1 LNITTPVERAGKL
14 AQMALTYLDH
24 PDRLVKAIR
33 ARVPEA
39 HIVASGLL
47 NQVFQH
53 PPGSTARGAALQTW
67 AEFFEAAVDSIAR
80 EVIELDN
87 GALPTHQQIM
97 DEAVRVEWIV
107 VQDTAGVRMRNSRL
121 NGHRII
127 LRRIV
132 HGNPVAFH
140 DITCERT
147 GSRSTEGL
155 RPLEFIT
162 RPASRGH
169 GWREDMVNYCTGWRI
184 YA

>member
-1 LNITTPVERAGKL
+1 MNITTPIERASKM
-14 AQMALTYLDH
+14 AQLALTYSEH

-39 HIVASGLL
+39 HLVTAGLL
-47 NQVFQH
+47 NYVFQH
-53 PPGSTARGAALQTW
+53 PPGSAARGSALQRW
-67 AEFFEAAVDSIAR
+67 AELFEAAVDSIAR

-97 DEAVRVEWIV
+97 DEAVRVEWVV
-107 VQDTAGVRMRNSRL
+107 VQDIAGVRMRNSRL
-121 NGHRII
+121 HGHRII

-132 HGNPVAFH
+132 HGNPIAFH
-140 DITCERT
+140 DITCERI
-147 GSRSTEGL
+147 GSRSTDGL